1 MIASSVAPAG
11 GSGRGCALAAGWL
24 VGVGAIRGAAL
35 RCRSSVRA
43 AGFAV
48 AAAASLAAT
57 SWAQLAP
64 PSTGGIV
71 ELDRLLQRL
80 AEPRR
85 VLVIGAHPD
94 DEDTELLALA
104 SQGYGARAAYLSLSR
119 GEGGQNL
126 IGEELGEAL
135 GLLRTQELLAARSV
149 DGARQFF
156 TRAYDFGFSKSLE
169 ETLRFWPAD
178 TLLEDAV
185 RVVRRFRPH
194 LIVSVFS
201 GTPRDGHGQHQAAGV
216 TAQRVFEAAG
226 DPNAFP
232 ELLAREG
239 LAPWQPLRL
248 YQSTRF
254 DTTRTTVR
262 LQTGA
267 VDPRTGRSYHQ
278 IAMASRSLHRSQD
291 MGQLQR
297 LGPAQARLGLIKDR
311 TGAADGSAAGD
322 LFAGVPRP
330 ETWLTR
336 LADSLRGVAAP
347 TRMAEVARALAQ
359 ARARLEADAGV
370 TDSLGRAELE
380 RALAIAAGLAMDAL
394 ASTEVLVAGSR
405 FEVAVQV
412 YNAGP
417 FPASLERVRLTAPA
431 GWQVEALDS
440 SPAALA
446 SGALLTRRFA
456 VAVPD
461 DAPATAPY
469 FLRRPRKGGLYDWS
483 EASAALRGEPF
494 DPPLLAAVVELSV
507 LGAPLR
513 LEREAT
519 YRYNDQ
525 AYGEIRRPL
534 RVAPA
539 VDVRLEPDVVAW
551 PAGGPPKRAFTVTL
565 TSNADQPLAGEV
577 RLEAPGWPAPPPTS
591 FRLERAG
598 DTRVL
603 TLDLVR
609 PAGATRSATVV
620 RAVARVGGGEFA
632 SHVRVLQYPHIR
644 PTPYLEPAAA
654 LVRVAPMALPPLQR
668 VGYVRG
674 ASDRVPEA
682 LRQVGL
688 PLELLD
694 PATLADGDLDR
705 FGAIVIGSRAYETDT
720 ALVHHNQRLL
730 DYVRRGGLLI
740 VQYQQYPFVQG
751 RFAPYPLSIARP
763 HDRVTDEASPVTLL
777 VPEHPAFTRPN
788 RIGPE
793 DWEDWPQE
801 RGLYFA
807 HDWDP
812 AYTPLVEMHDPGEP
826 PLRGGLLVARL
837 GSGTYVYTGLSFFRA
852 LPAGTVG
859 AYRLFLNLL
868 ALRSQ

>member
-1 MIASSVAPAG
+1 MT
-11 GSGRGCALAAGWL
+11 SGREDRRSAAVLSRCVLIRLVRPVRKAAGILGLTVWALA
-24 VGVGAIRGAAL
+24 GAAQ
-35 RCRSSVRA
+35 
-43 AGFAV
+43 
-48 AAAASLAAT
+48 
-57 SWAQLAP
+57 AQLAP
-64 PSTGGIV
+64 PATGGIV

-135 GLLRTQELLAARSV
+135 GLLRTRELLAARAV

-178 TLLEDAV
+178 TLLKDAV

-216 TAQRVFEAAG
+216 TARRVFDAAG

-232 ELLAREG
+232 ELIAEEG

-262 LQTGA
+262 LETG
-267 VDPRTGRSYHQ
+267 VLDPRTGRSYHQ

-297 LGPAQARLGLIKDR
+297 LGPAQARLGLIQDR
-311 TGAADGSAAGD
+311 AAANGTAAGD

-336 LADSLRGVAAP
+336 LSDSVRAMVTPARMPDAAK
-347 TRMAEVARALAQ
+347 ALA
-359 ARARLEADAGV
+359 AGRRRLKTDPEI
-370 TDSLGRAELE
+370 TDSLGRSELE
-380 RALAIAAGLAMDAL
+380 RALAIAAGIEMDAL
-394 ASTEVLVAGSR
+394 ADAEALVAGGR

-417 FPASLERVRLTAPA
+417 FTASLEKVRVAAPA
-431 GWQVEALDS
+431 GWRLEALDS
-440 SPAALA
+440 APATLA
-446 SGALLTRRFA
+446 SGTLLARRFA
-456 VAVPD
+456 VGVPA

-469 FLRRPRKGGLYDWS
+469 FLRRPRQGGLYDWS
-483 EASAALRGEPF
+483 DADPALRGEPF
-494 DPPLLAAVVELSV
+494 DPPLLTAEVELSV
-507 LGAPLR
+507 LDAPVHLG
-513 LEREAT
+513 REVT

-534 RVAPA
+534 RVVPA
-539 VDVRLEPDVVAW
+539 VDVRLEPDIVVW
-551 PAGGPPKRAFTVTL
+551 PASGPPKRTFTVTL
-565 TSNADQPLAGEV
+565 ASNAGQPIAGQV
-577 RLEAPGWPAPPPTS
+577 QLEAAGWPPSDAVS
-591 FRLERAG
+591 FRLEGPG
-598 DTRVL
+598 DSRVV
-603 TLDLVR
+603 TLAVTR
-609 PAGATRSATVV
+609 PAGVTRSATTV
-620 RAVARVGGGEFA
+620 RAVARLAGGGRF
-632 SHVRVLQYPHIR
+632 SDHVRLLEYPHIR

-654 LVRVAPMALPPLQR
+654 TVRVAPISLPPVRR

-682 LRQVGL
+682 LQQVGL
-688 PLELLD
+688 PLELLG
-694 PATLADGDLDR
+694 PATLAEGDLDR
-705 FGAIVIGSRAYETDT
+705 YDAIVIGSRAYETDT
-720 ALVHHNQRLL
+720 ALVRHNQRLL
-730 DYVRRGGLLI
+730 EYVRRGGLLV

-763 HDRVTDEASPVTLL
+763 HDRVTDETAPVTLL
-777 VPEHPAFTRPN
+777 VPGHPAFTRPN
-788 RIGPE
+788 PIGPE
-793 DWEDWPQE
+793 DWDDWPQE

-812 AYTPLVEMHDPGEP
+812 AYTPLLETHDPGGP
-826 PLRGGLLVARL
+826 PLEGGLLVARL
-837 GSGTYVYTGLSFFRA
+837 GAGTYVYTGLSFFRA

-859 AYRLFLNLL
+859 AYRLFVNLL
-868 ALRSQ
+868 ALRPR

>member
-1 MIASSVAPAG
+1 MIALRERVP
-11 GSGRGCALAAGWL
+11 R
-24 VGVGAIRGAAL
+24 RGASRTRL
-35 RCRSSVRA
+35 RREAASSGAVSGFRLVLRA
-43 AGFAV
+43 AGISAL
-48 AAAASLAAT
+48 ALASIAGAAT
-57 SWAQLAP
+57 AQLAP
-64 PSTGGIV
+64 PATGGIV

-94 DEDTELLALA
+94 DEDTQLLALA

-135 GLLRTQELLAARSV
+135 GLLRSQELLAARSA

-169 ETLRFWPAD
+169 ETLRFWPVD
-178 TLLEDAV
+178 TLLKDAV
-185 RVVRRFRPH
+185 RVVRRFRPQV
-194 LIVSVFS
+194 IVSVFS

-216 TAQRVFEAAG
+216 TAQRVFDAAG
-226 DPNAFP
+226 DPAAFP
-232 ELLAREG
+232 ELIADEG

-262 LQTGA
+262 LETGGL
-267 VDPRTGRSYHQ
+267 DPRTGRTYHQ

-297 LGPAQARLGLIKDR
+297 LGPAQARLGLIRDR
-311 TGAADGSAAGD
+311 TGAANGTAAGD
-322 LFAGVPRP
+322 LFAGVPRQ

-336 LADSLRGVAAP
+336 LADSLRAVATPA
-347 TRMAEVARALAQ
+347 RMPDAARALA
-359 ARARLEADAGV
+359 AGLARLEAEPQV
-370 TDSLGRAELE
+370 TDSLGREELE
-380 RALAIAAGLAMDAL
+380 RALAIAAGIEMDA
-394 ASTEVLVAGSR
+394 VAGA
-405 FEVAVQV
+405 EAPVAGGGFDVTVQV

-417 FPASLERVRLTAPA
+417 FPASLKRVGLAAPA
-431 GWQVEALDS
+431 GWQLEALDS
-440 SPAALA
+440 VPAALA

-456 VAVPD
+456 VTVPR
-461 DAPATAPY
+461 DAPPTAPY
-469 FLRRPRKGGLYDWS
+469 FLRRPRAGGLYDWS
-483 EASAALRGEPF
+483 EASAAVRGEPF
-494 DPPLLAAVVELSV
+494 DPPLLTAEVELSV
-507 LGAPLR
+507 LDAPVHLG
-513 LEREAT
+513 REVT

-534 RVAPA
+534 RVVPA
-539 VDVRLEPDVVAW
+539 VDVRLEPDMVIW
-551 PAGGPPKRAFTVTL
+551 PANGPPQRAFTVTL
-565 TSNADQPLAGEV
+565 TSNSSQPVAGEV
-577 RLEAPGWPAPPPTS
+577 QLEAAGWPPSEAAS
-591 FRLERAG
+591 FRLERPG
-598 DTRVL
+598 DSRVV
-603 TLDLVR
+603 TLALAR
-609 PAGATRSATVV
+609 PAGVARSATTV
-620 RAVARVGGGEFA
+620 RAVARVPGGARF
-632 SHVRVLQYPHIR
+632 SDHVRLLEYPHIR
-644 PTPYLEPAAA
+644 PTPYLEPASAA
-654 LVRVAPMALPPLQR
+654 VRVTPIALPPVRR

-682 LRQVGL
+682 LEQVGL
-688 PLELLD
+688 PLELLG
-694 PATLADGDLDR
+694 PATLAEGDLDR
-705 FGAIVIGSRAYETDT
+705 FDAIVIGSRAYETDT
-720 ALVHHNQRLL
+720 ALVRHNQRLL
-730 DYVRRGGLLI
+730 DYVRRGGLMV

-751 RFAPYPLSIARP
+751 GFAPFPLSIARP
-763 HDRVTDEASPVTLL
+763 HDRVTDETAPVALL
-777 VPEHPAFTRPN
+777 VPGHPAFTRPN

-812 AYTPLVEMHDPGEP
+812 AYTPLLETHDPGEP
-826 PLRGGLLVARL
+826 PLAGGLLVARL
-837 GSGTYVYTGLSFFRA
+837 GAGTYVYTGLSFFRA

-868 ALRSQ
+868 ALRAR